1 MTTQDQTQY
10 HATLS
15 KLTGT
20 GMTVNNATDDMRGR
34 KVTDAEGKD
43 AGKVHDVFVD
53 GRERKA
59 RFLLVEHGGFVGI
72 GEKKSVI
79 PVDAI
84 TRTTSDD
91 VYINDTYEHIAE
103 APGYD
108 PDLVN
113 DRDYQ
118 SSIYGYYGY
127 APYWSAGYAY
137 PGFNL

>member
-34 KVTDAEGKD
+34 KVTDADGKD
-43 AGKVHDVFVD
+43 VGKVHDVFVD

-72 GEKKSVI
+72 GEKKSCHSSRC
-79 PVDAI
+79 D
-84 TRTTSDD
+84 
-91 VYINDTYEHIAE
+91 H
-103 APGYD
+103 
-108 PDLVN
+108 PDH
-113 DRDYQ
+113 Q
-118 SSIYGYYGY
+118 
-127 APYWSAGYAY
+127 
-137 PGFNL
+137 